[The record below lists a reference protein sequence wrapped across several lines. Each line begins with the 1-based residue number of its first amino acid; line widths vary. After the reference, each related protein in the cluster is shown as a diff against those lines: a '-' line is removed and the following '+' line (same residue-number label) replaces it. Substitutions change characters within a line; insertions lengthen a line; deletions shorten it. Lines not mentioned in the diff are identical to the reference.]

1 MNTVHLFRIA
11 KNERLIDRQTCKN
24 CSLYYLTIAAMKKR
38 KRVYHCK
45 QQKDCLAED
54 LLFEEKDVEDDV
66 WVKDDELT
74 VADGQAN
81 VFKLL
86 NHIFYFFV

>member
-1 MNTVHLFRIA
+1 
-11 KNERLIDRQTCKN
+11 
-24 CSLYYLTIAAMKKR
+24 MKKR

-74 VADGQAN
+74 VADGRAN

>member
-1 MNTVHLFRIA
+1 M
-11 KNERLIDRQTCKN
+11 
-24 CSLYYLTIAAMKKR
+24 MKHKR
-38 KRVYHCK
+38 AYHCK

-54 LLFEEKDVEDDV
+54 LLPEEKDVEDDV

-86 NHIFYFFV
+86 NHILYFFV